1 MTDAAASAA
10 SSTPVDPAGLLAL
23 ARDIALEAG
32 ALAARRRAEGVEVA
46 AAKSSP
52 VDIVTAADRE
62 VEQLIRARIG
72 TARPDDAILGEEGG
86 TAAGRSGLTW
96 VVDPIDGTVNYLY
109 GIPHYAVSIAVVSSP
124 DDAPADAQ
132 TWTALAGV
140 VYSPGEGELFSAA
153 RGGGARLE
161 VLPRAGVDAPL
172 APGAIGQVRE
182 LAVRPAAPLGQVLL
196 ATGFSYDAELRAHQI
211 AAVSALMPHLRDLRR
226 FGAAA
231 LDLTAL
237 AAGRID
243 AYLERQTNAWDFAA
257 GVLIAREAGAAV
269 VGYEGAEP
277 DTRLVL
283 GGHPDLVAQL
293 APLVAEVDY

>member
-1 MTDAAASAA
+1 MTDPAASA
-10 SSTPVDPAGLLAL
+10 DPADLLAL

-32 ALAARRRAEGVEVA
+32 ALAALRRAEGVEVA

-62 VEQLIRARIG
+62 VEQLIRTRIG
-72 TARPDDAILGEEGG
+72 AARPDDAILGEEGG

-96 VVDPIDGTVNYLY
+96 VVDPIDGTVNFLY

-124 DDAPADAQ
+124 DGGPADAQ

-140 VYSPGEGELFSAA
+140 VYSPGEGELFTAQ

-161 VLPRAGVDAPL
+161 LRPREGVDAPL
-172 APGAIGQVRE
+172 APGASGLIRE

-196 ATGFSYDAELRAHQI
+196 ATGFSYDAELRAHQ
-211 AAVSALMPHLRDLRR
+211 ASALTALMPHLRDLRR
-226 FGAAA
+226 MGAAA
-231 LDLTAL
+231 LDLVAL
-237 AAGRID
+237 AAGRVD
-243 AYLERQTNAWDFAA
+243 AYVERQTNAWDFAA

-283 GGHPDLVAQL
+283 GGHPALVAQL
-293 APLVAEVDY
+293 APLVADVGY